1 MPVADVNNQD
11 TRIPTFSTSVCRMS
25 VWSLVSSILL
35 LTILLSYQ
43 PVTAY
48 NDDLPSQKWSP
59 DYFSYRFFPETR
71 TNYKRRM
78 PSYVQSFS
86 PDMKVGRVRNSWMVG
101 DMGTMYKRV
110 SYNAAKG
117 GGLGLGGA
125 GVRNKYIL
133 FKIRVIGK

>member
-1 MPVADVNNQD
+1 
-11 TRIPTFSTSVCRMS
+11 MS

-110 SYNAAKG
+110 SYNGAG
-117 GGLGLGGA
+117 GGE
-125 GVRNKYIL
+125 VRNKYIL
-133 FKIRVIGK
+133 SKIRVTGNNHYKRRSYHVSQL

>member
-1 MPVADVNNQD
+1 
-11 TRIPTFSTSVCRMS
+11 MS

-110 SYNAAKG
+110 SYNAG
-117 GGLGLGGA
+117 G
-125 GVRNKYIL
+125 VWWKNQYQ
-133 FKIRVIGK
+133 V

>member
-1 MPVADVNNQD
+1 M
-11 TRIPTFSTSVCRMS
+11 
-25 VWSLVSSILL
+25 WSLVTSILSV
-35 LTILLSYQ
+35 TILLSYQ
-43 PVTAY
+43 PVTGY

-59 DYFSYRFFPETR
+59 DYFNYRFFPQTR

-110 SYNAAKG
+110 SYNGSRG
-117 GGLGLGGA
+117 GVRGG
-125 GVRNKYIL
+125 GVRNQYIL
-133 FKIRVIGK
+133 PRMIINQDHGI